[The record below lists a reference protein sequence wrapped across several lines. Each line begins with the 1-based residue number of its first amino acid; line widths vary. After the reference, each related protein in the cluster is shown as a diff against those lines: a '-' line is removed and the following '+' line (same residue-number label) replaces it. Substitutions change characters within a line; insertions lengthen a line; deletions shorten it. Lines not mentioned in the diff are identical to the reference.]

1 MRLDEVEDKSG
12 FEEMLTILVED
23 VAAQKLKSIVA
34 AARIL
39 RERHG

>member
-1 MRLDEVEDKSG
+1 VE
-12 FEEMLTILVED
+12 E